1 MDLFTAV
8 LLGIIQ
14 GIAEFL
20 PVSSSGHLVIFA
32 KIAGFGVPALPFL
45 ICVHAG
51 TAIAVTAVLRKD
63 VIRIVVETWRM
74 IKDIFHNLM
83 EYLKSV
89 GRGTDADY
97 VKVVR
102 TNYRKLI
109 VLIIV
114 SAIPTCAVG
123 ILMERMAQKA
133 SESLLITGVCLL
145 LTGVILL
152 VTSVITPGDELPRDI
167 PAWKMFLIGVVQGL
181 SVFPGVS
188 RLAVT
193 LSGGIFAGMSEKTA
207 MRISYLMFIPVSVGA
222 LIAELVIPGTAGFAL
237 SDNITVYAAGTAAAA
252 ITGILMMKH
261 VLRFFRARKLT
272 GFAYYCF
279 IAGFAAVVLNY
290 FIR

>member
-20 PVSSSGHLVIFA
+20 PVSSSGHLVIFE
-32 KIAGFGVPALPFL
+32 KIAGFGIPALPFL
-45 ICVHAG
+45 ACVHAG
-51 TAIAVTAVLRKD
+51 TAIAVISVLHRD

-74 IKDIFHNLM
+74 IKDIFHNM
-83 EYLKSV
+83 VEYLGSV
-89 GRGTDADY
+89 RRGTDADY
-97 VKVVR
+97 VKIVR

-109 VLIIV
+109 VLITV
-114 SAIPTCAVG
+114 STIPTALMG
-123 ILMERMAQKA
+123 ILMERAVRMAA
-133 SESLLITGVCLL
+133 ESLLFTGIGLL

-167 PAWKMFLIGVVQGL
+167 PAWKMFLIGVAQGL
-181 SVFPGVS
+181 ALFPGVS

-207 MRISYLMFIPVSVGA
+207 TRISYLMFIPVSLGA
-222 LIAELVIPGTAGFAL
+222 LAAELTVQGTAGFDLTGMLPA
-237 SDNITVYAAGTAAAA
+237 YAAGTAAAA
-252 ITGILMMKH
+252 LTGIIMGKH
-261 VLRFFRARKLT
+261 VLRFLRARKLT

-279 IAGFAAVVLNY
+279 IAGSAAVVLNY
-290 FIR
+290 FI